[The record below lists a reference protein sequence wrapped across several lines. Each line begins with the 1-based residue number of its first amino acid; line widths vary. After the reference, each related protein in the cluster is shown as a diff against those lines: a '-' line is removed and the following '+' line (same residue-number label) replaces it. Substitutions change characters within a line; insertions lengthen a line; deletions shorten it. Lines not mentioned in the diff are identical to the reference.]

1 MTERTKD
8 EQWIS
13 HYMNHRRHP
22 HRTGRRGLSRRR
34 RGLRVVE
41 YVLQPRETLPW
52 HHHSEVTDRF
62 YCLEGLVGVDLR
74 TPAQNLLLHPGE
86 SCTVAPGIVHRSGN
100 AAAGIS
106 RYLLVQ
112 GVGRYDFVTADCE
125 AAARTRYRRSSTPRQ
140 LPIRQSPRDPD

>member
-1 MTERTKD
+1 MD
-8 EQWIS
+8 QP
-13 HYMNHRRHP
+13 P
-22 HRTGRRGLSRRR
+22 HEPPTAPTPDGKTRVVAQTSS
-34 RGLRVVE
+34 LRVVE

-112 GVGRYDFVTADCE
+112 GVGRYDFVTAD
-125 AAARTRYRRSSTPRQ
+125 
-140 LPIRQSPRDPD
+140 